1 MHGWRCIW
9 LWLLILGIIW
19 ILYFSQENKIFTK
32 VLFIFHDEVIC
43 MHPYFM
49 KTCFNSNK
57 GNFSMKKDYLLILPQ
72 DLHHWIPVLNNKW
85 KFLQHFMVSLSRL
98 YIMFHYELYIINL
111 LFLQILQS
119 YYFRETLYLKYRKR
133 PYRHSL
139 IIRIIHFI
147 KIYTIL
153 ILAVIE

>member
-1 MHGWRCIW
+1 M
-9 LWLLILGIIW
+9 
-19 ILYFSQENKIFTK
+19 KIKSLQKFCSFFMMK
-32 VLFIFHDEVIC
+32 LFACTPISW
-43 MHPYFM
+43 
-49 KTCFNSNK
+49 KLCFNSNK
-57 GNFSMKKDYLLILPQ
+57 GNFCMKKDYLLILPQ